1 MKPLRTYLF
10 FLFFLLSKLLQS
22 QETNIDT
29 IPSRPMNSFNIN
41 LGDAS
46 GISLNYERLF
56 KMGQN
61 FLLAGKIGLGYN
73 EEFKF
78 GCTSNSCQSKY
89 LTVPASITMNFGKKR
104 NFFEV
109 GMGGTKLYGDLEKDY
124 WLYPLLGYRF
134 QPLIGGKFNFRIYYC
149 VPLGGYLVKDIF
161 FNPSGLSTGVLF

>member
-1 MKPLRTYLF
+1 MKLRTTYLF
-10 FLFFLLSKLLQS
+10 LLFSLVSNLLHS
-22 QETNIDT
+22 QETNLDT
-29 IPSRPMNSFNIN
+29 IAPRPLNSFNIN

-56 KMGQN
+56 KIGQN
-61 FLLAGKIGLGYN
+61 FLLAGRIGLGYN
-73 EEFKF
+73 EEFKT

-89 LTVPASITMNFGKKR
+89 LTVPASITMNFGEKR

-134 QPLIGGKFNFRIYYC
+134 QPLIGGKFNFRIYFC